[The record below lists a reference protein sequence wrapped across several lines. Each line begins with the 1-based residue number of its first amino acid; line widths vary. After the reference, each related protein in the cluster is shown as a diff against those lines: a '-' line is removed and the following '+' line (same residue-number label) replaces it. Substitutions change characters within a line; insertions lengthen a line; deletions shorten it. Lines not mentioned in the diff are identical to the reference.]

1 LRWFQ
6 TPNRNSRE
14 RSDQKQNQLSINQYC
29 KYKIG
34 FWQKNKKHT
43 PTTTYK
49 TEPYIHSIASGGAF
63 LYKLIKLRKG
73 IIINPLRIVKKE
85 SKNTQFWHKILKA

>member
-1 LRWFQ
+1 LRWCQ

-34 FWQKNKKHT
+34 FGQRNKKHT

-49 TEPYIHSIASGGAF
+49 TEPYIHSIASDAAF
-63 LYKLIKLRKG
+63 YCKLIKLRKG
-73 IIINPLRIVKKE
+73 IIINPLQIVKKE
-85 SKNTQFWHKILKA
+85 SKNQIWHKILKA